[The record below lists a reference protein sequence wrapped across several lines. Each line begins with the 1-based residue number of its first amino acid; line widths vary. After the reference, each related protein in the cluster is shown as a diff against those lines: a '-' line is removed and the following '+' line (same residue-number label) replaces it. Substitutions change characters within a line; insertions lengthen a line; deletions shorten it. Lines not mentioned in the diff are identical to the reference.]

1 MTSKRV
7 PTRNANSSIDMSG
20 SSAFRA
26 FSNPNTVHAMAEI
39 FNARRSGR
47 LYPIDQQ
54 RLTNMVSK
62 MYRNATNRRN
72 GTTNRSNVANKRRN
86 TTNNRNNRRNATT
99 NRSST
104 KNVIRKNRNNAALN
118 MGMPVN
124 VTPMGMPVSSKGMR
138 LAFVNNKDAY
148 KNWPSAPTH
157 NIRKNPSAQRSM
169 QKVYIQNI

>member
-1 MTSKRV
+1 MRDAMTSKRV

-72 GTTNRSNVANKRRN
+72 G
-86 TTNNRNNRRNATT
+86 TT